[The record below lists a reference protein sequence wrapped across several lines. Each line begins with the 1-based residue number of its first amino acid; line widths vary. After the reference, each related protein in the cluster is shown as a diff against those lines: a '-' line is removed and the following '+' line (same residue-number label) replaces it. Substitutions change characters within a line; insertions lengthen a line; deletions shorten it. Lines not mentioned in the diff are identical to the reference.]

1 MSDAQQDTQEY
12 HIAGARE
19 LFYTVTK
26 DPKPVYHRGISDAA
40 HSRIRRLIRKLSY
53 ADADKFAS
61 PPVGDASYRRS
72 LRFLASL
79 VSEEVPDEDMA
90 MEVAGMLGGGKVDV
104 HTVREILAGEGEV
117 GERGGETPA
126 ALLRRARL
134 LLRDGVSQ
142 REIAKRLGIARQQVT
157 DLSTFLGATEA
168 RREVLMDKA
177 IDHVGEGG
185 TVTAFAEDNGISRNY
200 AGKVIRETRKALA

>member
-1 MSDAQQDTQEY
+1 MV
-12 HIAGARE
+12 
-19 LFYTVTK
+19 YTIRH
-26 DPKPVYHRGISDAA
+26 DPKPVYYRGISDKA

-53 ADADKFAS
+53 ADAEKFAS

-72 LRFLASL
+72 LRYLAAL
-79 VSEEVPDEDMA
+79 VAEDVPDEDMA

-104 HTVREILAGEGEV
+104 HTVRNILAGEGEV

-126 ALLRRARL
+126 ALLRQARL
-134 LLRDGVSQ
+134 LLRDGMSQ
-142 REIAKRLGIARQQVT
+142 RKVAKTLGIARQQVT
-157 DLSTFLGATEA
+157 DLSTFLGATDA

-185 TVTAFAEDNGISRNY
+185 TVTDFAENNDISRTY
-200 AGKVIRETRKALA
+200 AGKIIRETRKALA